1 MTTSKSFRDIKNVA
15 PYGKPKTKITS
26 GKANRS
32 RKVSIFN
39 TVKTLINKSFDSLTS
54 GNEECD
60 KPEQDIKTNVSMV
73 PGGFFEE
80 GNRSIHNNNNSNN
93 NKNGDDD
100 SMIASSQTD
109 QNDNNETDGD
119 VSMANISNIKLA
131 NFFRQKGDNPLTD
144 IEMEG
149 VMSLMRK
156 SSMPQLPSHN
166 HNHHDMANSTF
177 TSLNP
182 TEENVSFDT
191 SSNNNKVFK
200 SSRILSTSSNAN
212 TTNHNNTA
220 SGFKVPQFMPKYD
233 SSNNTMGSR
242 ISSINSTTSTRRV
255 FDYSGMKSPYR
266 KTVIFKYPSHR
277 RSVSTP
283 HPQITKPIAKSSQTK
298 KNSNGQ
304 RMTNVASALVT
315 LLENNNSN
323 NNNNNNTI
331 ISSLNTSNDNKEQ
344 DKSRTITE
352 ESKSLANPY
361 SSIIR
366 KPQQLHQL
374 VPLEKKAEREPVT
387 KQSDDVVPPAAPVVS
402 SANITI
408 SSTYKPA
415 RSSSLR
421 SNVVVADI
429 GEAKEPKK
437 EDTEEKGETQPK
449 PIVAQNSSFAFTFG
463 NKDTSK
469 DEKKS
474 EEEIKS
480 SFSIASRKDT
490 PAVKAAPLFS
500 IPIPKKNNDNEKEI
514 KKEEKE
520 NNNDDGVTINNTTIT
535 PSKYNF
541 EFETPAKSG
550 IDASQIDDSKM
561 NQFKSMFVF

>member
-15 PYGKPKTKITS
+15 PYGKPKTKITNEKS
-26 GKANRS
+26 KRS

-39 TVKTLINKSFDSLTS
+39 TVKTLINKSFDSLKA
-54 GNEECD
+54 GNDEESH
-60 KPEQDIKTNVSMV
+60 KPEQDNKTNASMV

-80 GNRSIHNNNNSNN
+80 GNRSIHNNS
-93 NKNGDDD
+93 KTDD
-100 SMIASSQTD
+100 SMIASSQLD
-109 QNDNNETDGD
+109 QNENNENNETDGD

-177 TSLNP
+177 TSLHP
-182 TEENVSFDT
+182 TDENASFDT
-191 SSNNNKVFK
+191 LSNNNNNVFK

-220 SGFKVPQFMPKYD
+220 NGFKVPQYMPKYD

-266 KTVIFKYPSHR
+266 KTLIFKYPSHR

-283 HPQITKPIAKSSQTK
+283 HPQITKPISKNVQSKKST
-298 KNSNGQ
+298 NGQ

-315 LLENNNSN
+315 LLENNSSSPSV
-323 NNNNNNTI
+323 NT
-331 ISSLNTSNDNKEQ
+331 TNDIKDQ
-344 DKSRTITE
+344 DKSITITK

-366 KPQQLHQL
+366 KPQQLHQS
-374 VPLEKKAEREPVT
+374 VPLEKKNESAPVT
-387 KQSDDVVPPAAPVVS
+387 KLSDAAVPPSAPVVS
-402 SANITI
+402 SANSTI
-408 SSTYKPA
+408 SSTYKPT

-421 SNVVVADI
+421 SNVVVADV
-429 GEAKEPKK
+429 EETEEPKK
-437 EDTEEKGETQPK
+437 ENVKQSDEPQSK
-449 PIVAQNSSFAFTFG
+449 PVVPQTSSFAFTFG
-463 NKDTSK
+463 NKDK
-469 DEKKS
+469 AEEEKKS
-474 EEEIKS
+474 EEEVKP
-480 SFSIASRKDT
+480 SFSMASEKRAPVLAAST
-490 PAVKAAPLFS
+490 AAPLFS
-500 IPIPKKNNDNEKEI
+500 IPIPKKTNGDKEI
-514 KKEEKE
+514 NKEEEKE
-520 NNNDDGVTINNTTIT
+520 TSNNNNNDDVIMTNTTNT
-535 PSKYNF
+535 PKIYNF
-541 EFETPAKSG
+541 EFETPSKSG
-550 IDASQIDDSKM
+550 IDASEIDDSKV